1 MTPVSYAALVGF
13 PKIELHRH
21 LEGSLRLATLFDLAR
36 EYALDVPTD
45 DIEALRAHVQ
55 VTDEGGDYRTFLSKF
70 LVLRKFFQ
78 SREVIKRFAYEA
90 VADAAADN
98 IRYLELRF
106 TPMALAKSRDFAL
119 EDVTDWVIEA
129 VDEAQRQF
137 PILARLIVSMNRNEG
152 PSVGERAAKAAIAN
166 KGRGVVAVDLAGDEA
181 NYSAEPFVPLFE
193 AVRAA
198 GLGITIHAGEW
209 SGPENVRYAIEQL
222 GAMRIGHGV
231 RATEDAGVVEL
242 ARKRGVVFEVCV
254 TSNVQSGVYPRF
266 IDHPLKSMMDMKLRA
281 TLNTDDPSVSNIT
294 LTDEMQM
301 TAASLGMG
309 MDHLK
314 QMTLTAAEASFL
326 PEGEREKLVARFKDE
341 FESPRL

>member
-1 MTPVSYAALVGF
+1 MTPVSYATLVGF

-21 LEGSLRLATLFDLAR
+21 LEGSLRLATLFELAR
-36 EYALDVPTD
+36 EYKLDVPTD

-106 TPMALAKSRDFAL
+106 TPVALAKSRGFAL

-152 PSVGERAAKAAIAN
+152 PSIGERAAKVAIAN

-181 NYSAEPFVPLFE
+181 NYSAEPFVPLFN

-209 SGPENVRYAIEQL
+209 SGPENVRYAIERL
-222 GAMRIGHGV
+222 GATRIGHGV

-301 TAASLGMG
+301 TAASLGME

-326 PEGEREKLVARFKDE
+326 PEGEREQLVAKFTDE
-341 FESPRL
+341 FESRRP